1 MHTVPSLTEI
11 PRNKLDHGLRWGTPF
26 NVSQAAAAEMPAQA
40 HFMLT
45 DPSATKA
52 QGRKYLI
59 PHPEVHLPPAFQ
71 FSGRDAY

>member
-1 MHTVPSLTEI
+1 MDLFEPVLWNAHTVPVFVSQRF

-26 NVSQAAAAEMPAQA
+26 NVSQAAAAGKCLLA

-52 QGRKYLI
+52 QGRSI
-59 PHPEVHLPPAFQ
+59 
-71 FSGRDAY
+71 